1 MSQGPLPCQEI
12 HTLPTQGPSRPTPR
26 EWESLRVQANFC
38 PIGQRDGLQK
48 TPQVISGARK
58 LVSCGKVLT
67 SARPGLR
74 VLTALLQQGLPTYSG
89 LITFIIWQLSLR
101 EVLPLA

>member
-1 MSQGPLPCQEI
+1 MPGNPHPARSE
-12 HTLPTQGPSRPTPR
+12 TQRTHPPGMER
-26 EWESLRVQANFC
+26 LRVQANFC

-58 LVSCGKVLT
+58 PVSCGKVLT
-67 SARPGLR
+67 STRPGLR

-89 LITFIIWQLSLR
+89 LITFIIW
-101 EVLPLA
+101 